1 MDFGFYS
8 KCSGKP
14 LGVGLEKDVI
24 WYDLHIVSIPPL
36 PTEEE
41 GHKET
46 FGGDE
51 YAFYLDFDN
60 GFVCICVYPTHQV
73 VLINYVQFYIYISIV
88 IKENLQNSYRIHNI
102 THNLTSLNK
111 LSLTF

>member
-1 MDFGFYS
+1 M
-8 KCSGKP
+8 
-14 LGVGLEKDVI
+14 
-24 WYDLHIVSIPPL
+24 SIPPL
-36 PTEEE
+36 PTKEE

-46 FGGDE
+46 FGGDK

-60 GFVCICVYPTHQV
+60 GLMCICVYPTHQV

-102 THNLTSLNK
+102 THDLTSLNK
-111 LSLTF
+111 LTLTF